1 MRKDRLPAGPGDP
14 AKRLRERCPRMRH
27 ITGLSAHEIALE
39 RVMNIAYVT
48 RLREKTREVRTRNE
62 PFAGHVLT
70 GACERVRYAGVLKRV
85 GDLLR
90 SSVAARPNR
99 CETFTQRLIFGI
111 DAQCEDV
118 QRVFF
123 PGDRKLRA
131 WDELD
136 SFLRGSGAGFRQTVQ
151 LVVIGERENVNAVRG
166 GPTHDVRRRQHT
178 IGACRMTMKIVFDHT
193 ELR

>member
-1 MRKDRLPAGPGDP
+1 MRRGDDFNRVAATVAEFLEQPAHVLARHRITARMRKDRLPAGPGDP
-14 AKRLRERCPRMRH
+14 AKRLRERCPRVRN
-27 ITGLSAHEIALE
+27 ITWLSAHEIALE
-39 RVMNIAYVT
+39 RVMHVAHIT
-48 RLREKTREVRTRNE
+48 RLCEKTREVRTRNE

-90 SSVAARPNR
+90 SSVAPRPNR

-123 PGDRKLRA
+123 P
-131 WDELD
+131 
-136 SFLRGSGAGFRQTVQ
+136 
-151 LVVIGERENVNAVRG
+151 
-166 GPTHDVRRRQHT
+166 
-178 IGACRMTMKIVFDHT
+178 
-193 ELR
+193 